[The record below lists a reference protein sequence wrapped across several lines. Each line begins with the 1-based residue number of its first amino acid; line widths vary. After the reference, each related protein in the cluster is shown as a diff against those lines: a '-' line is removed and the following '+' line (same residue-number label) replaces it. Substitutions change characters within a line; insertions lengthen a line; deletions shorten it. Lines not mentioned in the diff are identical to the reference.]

1 MIVNFKGKVTV
12 ALSNLEKYSYDNAN
26 LSIYNYFILVSYIED
41 NKSFSDYYSTNV
53 IWKVEKGE

>member
-12 ALSNLEKYSYDNAN
+12 VLSNLEKYSYDNAN
-26 LSIYNYFILVSYIED
+26 LSIYNDFILVSYIED